1 MLHHKVVHSY
11 SKAAAGQENAW
22 LVSRI
27 TRMVNRFSV
36 DELEEGLSALNT
48 LAIKKANGNIP
59 GYESFV
65 ASMAYKNATP
75 YQTMLTL
82 RYLKKEDLIDDV
94 TSFEDVADFS
104 RLELDG
110 ITIPWDKTGRR
121 WDAMLDTKMLEMK
134 GAKRWDDQFVD
145 GRFSRE
151 FKNDMLHYLFY
162 ITPPPDD
169 FEWIIKTTDGAD
181 RYKKR
186 IEKML
191 GVADESGDIIGSLD
205 GGLRQVLE
213 QMEELHPDRYEEA
226 LDRLVDIRKKFDE
239 GKLVLTGPAL
249 GSLRD

>member
-1 MLHHKVVHSY
+1 M
-11 SKAAAGQENAW
+11 
-22 LVSRI
+22 
-27 TRMVNRFSV
+27 
-36 DELEEGLSALNT
+36 
-48 LAIKKANGNIP
+48 IKNANGSIP
-59 GYESFV
+59 GYKSFV
-65 ASMAYKNATP
+65 ASMAYKNAKP

-82 RYLKKEDLIDDV
+82 RYLKKEDLINEV
-94 TSFEDVADFS
+94 TSFEEVTDFS

-134 GAKRWDDQFVD
+134 GAKRWDDQRVD

-169 FEWIIKTTDGAD
+169 FEWIVKTAGGAD

-191 GVADESGDIIGSLD
+191 GVADGGDIIGSLD
-205 GGLRQVLE
+205 EGLSEVLK
-213 QMEELHPDRYEEA
+213 QMKELHPDRYDAA
-226 LDRLVDIRKKFDE
+226 LERLKNIREKFND
-239 GKLVLTGPAL
+239 GNLVLTGPAL
-249 GSLRD
+249 GSL